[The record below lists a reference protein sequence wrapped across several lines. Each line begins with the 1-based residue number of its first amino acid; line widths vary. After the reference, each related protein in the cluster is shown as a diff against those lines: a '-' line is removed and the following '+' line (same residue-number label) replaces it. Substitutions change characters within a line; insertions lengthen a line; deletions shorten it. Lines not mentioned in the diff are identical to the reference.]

1 MMFAK
6 LLFYM
11 CIGVLIN
18 TAFVDSD
25 DFNDELHQLIRKMQ
39 QKIDSLE
46 AKDAK
51 REMEIATLKDS
62 IDIEERVGKLEQLSR
77 IEKREADIEERVDKL
92 EQLSRIGT
100 LRSCAEYARFVT
112 KFLGFLALQ
121 NSFPPPSHFFSQ
133 ML

>member
-1 MMFAK
+1 MSKESKIKTITDTLSFLTNSLFLVALTALIMMFAK

-25 DFNDELHQLIRKMQ
+25 DVNDELHQLIRKMQ

-46 AKDAK
+46 AKDFSPCK
-51 REMEIATLKDS
+51 IAS
-62 IDIEERVGKLEQLSR
+62 P
-77 IEKREADIEERVDKL
+77 
-92 EQLSRIGT
+92 
-100 LRSCAEYARFVT
+100 
-112 KFLGFLALQ
+112 AL
-121 NSFPPPSHFFSQ
+121 PFFSQ

>member
-1 MMFAK
+1 MFAK

-51 REMEIATLKDS
+51 REA
-62 IDIEERVGKLEQLSR
+62 DIEERVG
-77 IEKREADIEERVDKL
+77 KL

>member
-1 MMFAK
+1 MFAK

-25 DFNDELHQLIRKMQ
+25 DVNDELHQLIRKMQ
-39 QKIDSLE
+39 LKIDSLE

-51 REMEIATLKDS
+51 REAEIATLKDS
-62 IDIEERVGKLEQLSR
+62 IDIEERVG
-77 IEKREADIEERVDKL
+77 KL

-121 NSFPPPSHFFSQ
+121 NSFPRPTIFYQ

>member
-25 DFNDELHQLIRKMQ
+25 DVNDELHQLIRKMQ

-77 IEKREADIEERVDKL
+77 I
-92 EQLSRIGT
+92 GT

-121 NSFPPPSHFFSQ
+121 NSFPRPLLIIFAWFWRHSSLDSQ
-133 ML
+133 NYY